1 MSQQNAPIDPQLQQL
16 RRLRQLTMLGLVM
29 GALVLLLVAFALMAR
44 SIQSEV
50 TQAEATLMTVQAE
63 LLQRQTPAPAML
75 SLMATLTQTRALA
88 AQIRAAAPPASI
100 HWPQMIAALERYDPN
115 VIALRSL
122 TQVEQQITLTG
133 QAANDEAVVAYTQAI
148 EATEHFA
155 TVVLQSLS
163 RIPPSVA
170 PAGTG
175 GEATDSAIQATDP
188 PFLDSPSLVEFVIIV
203 ELSE

>member
-170 PAGTG
+170 TAGTG